1 MLSFKPIVIE
11 SLSKIKNFINNK
23 ENRLCDHTIGA
34 LYMWRDFYSSKY
46 TFLNDMLYMQVEFSN
61 DQTYFTLPMGTGN
74 MEQALDELTEYT
86 KQNNTQLKFCIIPE
100 ESIELL
106 EKHYKN
112 IEYNANRDWS
122 DYLYFS
128 EDLSGL
134 KGRKYSGQ
142 RNHMNKFKKLYPNY
156 EYVEMNQDNI
166 EKVLDFYE
174 IYEAN
179 NVKAMETAI
188 EENDKTKELI
198 KNLNSLELFGGF
210 VQVDGQIIAISV
222 GEIIKDTLYVHI
234 EKALKEYPGSYQMIM
249 NEFAKH
255 NTNESILY
263 INREEDTGDLGLRT
277 SKLSYHPYK
286 ILDKY
291 NVTINE

>member
-11 SLSKIKNFINNK
+11 SLTEIRNFINKK
-23 ENRLCDHTIGA
+23 ENRLCDHTLGA

-46 TFLNDMLYMQVEFSN
+46 TILNDMLYMKVEFSN
-61 DQTYFTLPMGTGN
+61 DQTYFTLPMGTGK
-74 MEQALDELTEYT
+74 MEEALDVLKDYT
-86 KQNNTQLKFCIIPE
+86 KQNNTQLRFCIIPE

-106 EKHYKN
+106 EKHFKDL
-112 IEYNANRDWS
+112 EYNSNRDWS
-122 DYLYFS
+122 DYLYLA
-128 EDLSGL
+128 EDLREL

-142 RNHMNKFKKLYPNY
+142 RNHMNKFKRIYPNY
-156 EYVEMNQDNI
+156 EYIEMNQDNI
-166 EKVLDFYE
+166 DKVLAFYE
-174 IYEAN
+174 TYEAN

-188 EENDKTKELI
+188 EENYKTKELI
-198 KNLNSLELFGGF
+198 KNLKELELFGGF
-210 VQVDGQIIAISV
+210 IEVDGQIIAISL

-255 NTNESILY
+255 NANGSILY

-277 SKLSYHPYK
+277 SKLSYHPFNL
-286 ILDKY
+286 LDKY
-291 NVTINE
+291 NVTVNE